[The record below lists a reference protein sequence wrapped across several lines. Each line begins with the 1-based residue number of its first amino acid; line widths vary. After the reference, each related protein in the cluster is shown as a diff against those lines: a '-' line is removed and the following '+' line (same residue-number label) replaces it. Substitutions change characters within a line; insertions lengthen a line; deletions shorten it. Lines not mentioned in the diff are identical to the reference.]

1 MPPIWK
7 MANVTPVFKKGAKTN
22 PSNYR
27 PISLISIV
35 CKVMESLIRDEMMDH
50 LMANNLLNRHQHGFV
65 IGKSCAS
72 NLLETLDI
80 ITEALN
86 RGFCAVTVFLDF
98 SKAFDSVVHSFL
110 TIKLEAYGFHGKVLN
125 WLTEFLINRKQRVV
139 IGSAHSNWLDVL
151 SGVPQGSVLGPLL
164 FVIFI
169 NDLPEQ
175 FQNLCKLF
183 ADDSKLLAVIRNSS
197 ELLSVQEDLDQA
209 VNWSNTWNLGFNLDK
224 CKSMHFGSFKNFQR
238 ATFLMDNKSQTRHE
252 IEESSVER
260 DLGVMINSKLKW
272 GDQIDKMILTANG
285 VLASLKNSFKY
296 WTPANFRKLYTTFVR
311 PHLEYCTPAW
321 NPSLKKDISR
331 LERVQR
337 RATKIVPCL
346 KNLDYSARL
355 TAIGITSLK
364 RRRDRGDL
372 IQMFK
377 ITSGQNA
384 VSLHA
389 LSNIQER
396 EPLDAPSANLR
407 HIKPRL
413 TRQICNVKARENFF
427 TNRIANNWNNLPDS
441 IVYSSS
447 TNNFKNNLDNFWD
460 QQLAGSE
467 TAIAD

>member
-1 MPPIWK
+1 M
-7 MANVTPVFKKGAKTN
+7 
-22 PSNYR
+22 
-27 PISLISIV
+27 
-35 CKVMESLIRDEMMDH
+35 
-50 LMANNLLNRHQHGFV
+50 
-65 IGKSCAS
+65 
-72 NLLETLDI
+72 
-80 ITEALN
+80 
-86 RGFCAVTVFLDF
+86 
-98 SKAFDSVVHSFL
+98 
-110 TIKLEAYGFHGKVLN
+110 
-125 WLTEFLINRKQRVV
+125 
-139 IGSAHSNWLDVL
+139 
-151 SGVPQGSVLGPLL
+151 GPLL

-260 DLGVMINSKLKW
+260 DLDVMINSKLKW

-413 TRQICNVKARENFF
+413 TRQICNIKARENFF